1 MFQIGTGAVTP
12 WQVSL
17 AFAPEARVNEVLR
30 SECTFLIESGYY
42 FARPLPDYL
51 VKPRPDPIT
60 MKMTQT
66 ISQPFD
72 WKEYLE
78 LCKPKVVLLILFTA
92 LVGMFLST
100 DGLVPFDAWFF
111 GLIGIGLA
119 ACAGAALNHWVDEE
133 IDARMERTRTRPLPQ
148 GKVSGKQ
155 AVAFSLALAT
165 LSMVILLAFVNVLT
179 AVLTFA
185 SMVGYAVIYS
195 MFLKH
200 STPQNIVLG
209 GAAGAAPPVL
219 GWTAVTGELHGEALL
234 LFLII
239 FVWTPPH
246 FWALAIKRVDDYSR
260 AQVPMLPVTHGIAY
274 TKLHVLLY
282 TILLV
287 VVTIMP
293 FVTMMSGTIYLAG
306 ALALG
311 AGFVF
316 YSIKLYRTP
325 GDQYAMKTFGYSIFY
340 LSALFG
346 FLLIDHYARIFIR
359 TFIL

>member
-1 MFQIGTGAVTP
+1 M
-12 WQVSL
+12 
-17 AFAPEARVNEVLR
+17 
-30 SECTFLIESGYY
+30 
-42 FARPLPDYL
+42 
-51 VKPRPDPIT
+51 T
-60 MKMTQT
+60 MKLTQT
-66 ISQPFD
+66 LPRPFD
-72 WKEYLE
+72 WREYLD

-92 LVGMFLST
+92 LAGMFLST
-100 DGLVPFDAWFF
+100 EGMVPFNAWFW

-119 ACAGAALNHWVDEE
+119 ASAGAALNHWVDEE
-133 IDARMERTRTRPLPQ
+133 IDARMDRTRSRPLPQ
-148 GKVSGKQ
+148 GSISGRQ
-155 AVAFSLALAT
+155 AVSFALALAAM
-165 LSMVILLAFVNVLT
+165 SMVILLGFVNALT
-179 AVLTFA
+179 AVLTLA
-185 SMVGYAVIYS
+185 SMIGYAVIYS
-195 MFLKH
+195 MFLKR

-316 YSIKLYRTP
+316 YSVRLYRSP

-340 LSALFG
+340 LSALFA

-359 TFIL
+359 AFVLDT

>member
-1 MFQIGTGAVTP
+1 MTVAVH
-12 WQVSL
+12 SS
-17 AFAPEARVNEVLR
+17 FH
-30 SECTFLIESGYY
+30 
-42 FARPLPDYL
+42 
-51 VKPRPDPIT
+51 
-60 MKMTQT
+60 
-66 ISQPFD
+66 
-72 WKEYLE
+72 WKEYFE

-100 DGLVPFDAWFF
+100 DSFVPFNAWFW
-111 GLIGIGLA
+111 GLTGIGLA
-119 ACAGAALNHWVDEE
+119 ASAGAALNHWVDEE
-133 IDARMERTRTRPLPQ
+133 IDARMERTHDRPLPQ
-148 GKVSGKQ
+148 GNLSGRQ
-155 AVAFSLALAT
+155 AVAFSLILAT
-165 LSMVILLAFVNVLT
+165 LSMVILLTFVNVLT

-195 MFLKH
+195 MFLKR

-239 FVWTPPH
+239 FIWTPPH
-246 FWALAIKRVDDYSR
+246 FWALAIKRVDDY
-260 AQVPMLPVTHGIAY
+260 AKAEVPMLPVTHGIAF

-287 VVTIMP
+287 VVTMIP
-293 FVTMMSGTIYLAG
+293 FLVMMSGTIYLAG
-306 ALALG
+306 AISLG

-316 YSIKLYRTP
+316 YSVKLYRSE

-340 LSALFG
+340 LSALFA
-346 FLLIDHYARIFIR
+346 FLLVDHYARIAIRMFFIES
-359 TFIL
+359 

>member
-1 MFQIGTGAVTP
+1 MTSNNSPGLEPMTVAIH
-12 WQVSL
+12 S
-17 AFAPEARVNEVLR
+17 AFHWK
-30 SECTFLIESGYY
+30 GY
-42 FARPLPDYL
+42 F
-51 VKPRPDPIT
+51 
-60 MKMTQT
+60 
-66 ISQPFD
+66 
-72 WKEYLE
+72 E

-100 DGLVPFDAWFF
+100 DSFVPFAAWFW

-119 ACAGAALNHWVDEE
+119 ASAGAALNHWVDEE
-133 IDARMERTRTRPLPQ
+133 IDARMERTHDRPLPR
-148 GKVSGKQ
+148 GNINGRQ
-155 AVAFSLALAT
+155 AVTFALTLAT
-165 LSMVILLAFVNVLT
+165 MSMVVLLTFVNVLT

-195 MFLKH
+195 MFLKR

-209 GAAGAAPPVL
+209 AAAGAAPPVL

-239 FVWTPPH
+239 FIWTPPH
-246 FWALAIKRVDDYSR
+246 FWALAIKRVDDY
-260 AQVPMLPVTHGIAY
+260 AKAEVPMLPVTHGIAY

-287 VVTIMP
+287 VVTMIP
-293 FVTMMSGTIYLAG
+293 FLVMMSGTIYLAG
-306 ALALG
+306 AISLG

-316 YSIKLYRTP
+316 YSVKLYRSE

-340 LSALFG
+340 LSALFA
-346 FLLIDHYARIFIR
+346 FLLVDHYARIAIRMFFIKP
-359 TFIL
+359 